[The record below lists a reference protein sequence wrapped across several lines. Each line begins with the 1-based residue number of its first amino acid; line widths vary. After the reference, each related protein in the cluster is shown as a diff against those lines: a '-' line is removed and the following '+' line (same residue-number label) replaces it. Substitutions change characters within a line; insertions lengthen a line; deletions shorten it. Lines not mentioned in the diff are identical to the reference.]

1 MTVVTDRF
9 VQHLR
14 TYRTQF
20 RLTLAAVD
28 GGHPSLRTYSELI
41 IVVEDGPSTLD
52 DRATPSVR
60 RDRLSEAVS
69 GGGGG
74 GGRLAAATDQD
85 VAVVVA
91 VCVVTALV
99 AAVLVAAIVFVGCHQ
114 RVVVASHHRLAKSS
128 SPCYRTA
135 TAAALTDERPTSF
148 FSLNARGTDW

>member
-74 GGRLAAATDQD
+74 RLAAATDQD

-114 RVVVASHHRLAKSS
+114 RVVVASHHRLTKSS